1 MTIQRILVAV
11 TLFASAT
18 VHAGVGDLTPVRCD
32 IKGALEV
39 RQFYTSGRGTKPN
52 ADAGTVHPKATVLTA
67 RSGELTVHLAID
79 SADAKAPSPDLVR
92 FDFAGKG
99 KFNDRDVAPLKSTSA
114 RTSYYQATFG
124 PAVIPVQRGGRAIP
138 VTVQGVY
145 YRTSSYRRAQFTLVA
160 GVEGKC
166 AFGEKTFAVRI
177 VDGNGNI
184 AFGDKATA
192 QRSGRR
198 VVGYVMGDTL
208 AVDTGDGTF
217 TKSVRKC
224 MFGQPVLVDGSWYQV
239 TVSAGASKVR
249 ARPLELKTGK
259 LRIAHDHWSC
269 VLVRGNEAVHLS
281 GGREPVSLPAGPY
294 TVVSYTE
301 YTGEASQAPRGAL
314 SSGRTAGYSGR
325 SKTCQ
330 IAAEKV
336 TELVI
341 GSPMTASVVTS
352 QSGRDLRFNLH
363 LVDAAGV
370 QVDSIYLPGR
380 RIPPPP
386 KVKILNVAGKQIYAA
401 TLEYG

>member
-18 VHAGVGDLTPVRCD
+18 VHADVGDLTPVRCD

-39 RQFYTSGRGTKPN
+39 RQSYTSGRGTKPN
-52 ADAGTVHPKATVLTA
+52 ADAGTVHPMATVLTA
-67 RSGELTVHLAID
+67 RSGDLTVDLAID
-79 SADAKAPSPDLVR
+79 SADAKASAPNLVR
-92 FDFAGKG
+92 FDFTGKG
-99 KFNDRDVAPLKSTSA
+99 KFNDQDVAPLKSASTG
-114 RTSYYQATFG
+114 TSYYQATFG
-124 PAVIPVQRGGRAIP
+124 PAVISVQRGGRAVP

-145 YRTSSYRRAQFTLVA
+145 YRSSSSRRAQFTLVA

-177 VDGNGNI
+177 IDGNGNI
-184 AFGDKATA
+184 AFGDKTTA
-192 QRSGRR
+192 QRSGGRA
-198 VVGYVMGDTL
+198 VGYVMGDTL
-208 AVDTGDGTF
+208 AIDTGDGTF
-217 TKSVRKC
+217 TKSVQKC
-224 MFGQPVLVDGSWYQV
+224 MFGQPVLVGGSWYQV
-239 TVSAGASKVR
+239 TVTADASKVQG
-249 ARPLELKTGK
+249 RPLELKAGK

-269 VLVRGNEAVHLS
+269 VMVGGNDVLHVS

-294 TVVSYTE
+294 TVVSYAE

-314 SSGRTAGYSGR
+314 SSGRMAGYSGR

-330 IAAEKV
+330 VAAEKV
-336 TELVI
+336 TELVV

-352 QSGRDLRFNLH
+352 QSGRALQFNLR
-363 LVDAAGV
+363 LVDASGV
-370 QVDSIYLPGR
+370 QVDSLFLPGR

-386 KVKILNVAGKQIYAA
+386 KVKILNAAGKQIYAA